1 MESLRQS
8 ESIKTITVRHEQAGG
23 FMAATYGRLT
33 GLLLPVSLFSGYCA
47 CLDHGCCQHFE
58 HAEGFT
64 AAARMALSYVMPLDG
79 HEVDTHTLSRDYL
92 MLCSAA
98 LLVPCVSCIQLGVL
112 LAIST

>member
-33 GLLLPVSLFSGYCA
+33 GLLPPIFLFSGCCA
-47 CLDHGCCQHFE
+47 CLDHEHCQHFE
-58 HAEGFT
+58 HAEGFI

-98 LLVPCVSCIQLGVL
+98 LLVLRVSCTQIGIL
-112 LAIST
+112 LAINT